1 MEASERITAGE
12 AMEVSDTKVFGFW
25 VYLMTD
31 LVIFAVLFACFIVLH
46 NNTFNGPTA
55 KDLFHLPSVLAETLI
70 LLTSSFTCSL
80 GMLAIHHRQKNW
92 AIGWFILTFLLGVS
106 FLYIEISEFADF
118 VERGASWSRSAFLS
132 SFFTLVG
139 THGLHISVG
148 LLWMVVMMF
157 RIALRPLG
165 EHSISRIFR
174 MALFWHFLDF
184 VWIFIFTVVY
194 GIGYLL

>member
-1 MEASERITAGE
+1 ME
-12 AMEVSDTKVFGFW
+12 EVSDTKVFGFW

-46 NNTFNGPTA
+46 ENTFTGPSA
-55 KDLFHLPSVLAETLI
+55 KELFYLPSVLAETLI

-80 GMLAIHHRQKNW
+80 AMLAVHRQLKNW
-92 AIGWFILTFLLGVS
+92 AISWFIITFLLGAA
-106 FLYIEISEFADF
+106 FLYIEISEFVDF
-118 VERGASWSRSAFLS
+118 VERGASWQRSAFLS

-139 THGLHISVG
+139 THGFHIFVG

-157 RIALRPLG
+157 RIALRPLA
-165 EHSISRIFR
+165 EHSVSRIFR

>member
-1 MEASERITAGE
+1 MEMS
-12 AMEVSDTKVFGFW
+12 EVSDTKIFGFW

-31 LVIFAVLFACFIVLH
+31 LVIFAALFACFIVLRE
-46 NNTFNGPTA
+46 NTFGGPSA
-55 KDLFHLPSVLAETLI
+55 QELFHLPSVLAETLI

-80 GMLAIHHRQKNW
+80 GMISVHRRQKEW
-92 AIGWFILTFLLGVS
+92 AILWFILTFLLGIA
-106 FLYIEISEFADF
+106 FLFIEISEFIDF
-118 VERGASWSRSAFLS
+118 VERGASWRRSAFLS

-139 THGLHISVG
+139 THGLHISIG
-148 LLWMVVMMF
+148 LLWMAVMMF
-157 RIALRPLG
+157 RIALKPLV

>member
-1 MEASERITAGE
+1 MEL
-12 AMEVSDTKVFGFW
+12 EVSDTKVFGFW

-31 LVIFAVLFACFIVLH
+31 LIIFAVLFACFIVLH
-46 NNTFNGPTA
+46 RNTFAGPTA

-80 GMLAIHHRQKNW
+80 AMFAVHRRQKNW
-92 AIGWFILTFLLGVS
+92 AIIWFIITFLLGVS
-106 FLYIEISEFADF
+106 FLYIEITEFIDF
-118 VERGASWSRSAFLS
+118 VERGASWQRSAFLS

-139 THGLHISVG
+139 THGLHIFIG

-157 RIALRPLG
+157 RIVLRPLV

>member
-1 MEASERITAGE
+1 MKV
-12 AMEVSDTKVFGFW
+12 EVEDTKIFGFW
-25 VYLMTD
+25 LYLMTD
-31 LVIFAVLFACFIVLH
+31 LIIFAALFACFIVLH
-46 NNTFNGPTA
+46 GNTFSGPSA
-55 KDLFHLPSVLAETLI
+55 KELFHLPFVLVETFI

-80 GMLAIHHRQKNW
+80 GMFAVHRKLKKW
-92 AIGWFILTFLLGVS
+92 AIIWFILTFLLGVS
-106 FLYIEISEFADF
+106 FLCLEISEFVDF
-118 VERGASWSRSAFLS
+118 VERGASWQRSAFLS

-139 THGLHISVG
+139 THGLHIFVG

-165 EHSISRIFR
+165 EHSVSRIFR

>member
-1 MEASERITAGE
+1 MD
-12 AMEVSDTKVFGFW
+12 MEVSDTKIFGFW

-31 LVIFAVLFACFIVLH
+31 LIIFAALFACFIVLH
-46 NNTFNGPTA
+46 ENTFQGPSA
-55 KDLFHLPSVLAETLI
+55 KELFHLPSVLIETLI

-80 GMLAIHHRQKNW
+80 GMLAVHRGLKNW
-92 AIGWFILTFLLGVS
+92 AIMWFTITFLLGAS
-106 FLYIEISEFADF
+106 FLYIEISEFVDF
-118 VERGASWSRSAFLS
+118 VNKGASWQRSAFLS

-139 THGLHISVG
+139 THGFHIFIG

-174 MALFWHFLDF
+174 MTLFWHFLDF

-194 GIGYLL
+194 GIGFLS